1 MAVTSH
7 PRAVRVPSRR
17 ARVRRAR
24 PVGFATVRS
33 LFRLVRRAFVVLLAM
48 PLALRIVVAV
58 FVILAVWS
66 AVNWAYQVLRKPTEL
81 FFPVSGALSKT
92 PPETWRQYGPLFR
105 GHSTAVMTPDLLA
118 ALAQVE
124 GSGNP
129 VARTYWRW
137 RLTWNPFEVY
147 QPASSAVGMYQITDA
162 TFREARRYCIHDH
175 VVVEE
180 GAWHDVRSCWFNG
193 LYSRVV
199 PSHAVELT
207 AGLLDRGVAQTLER
221 QRIAAATLEQKQDLA
236 AVIHLCGSGPGD
248 AYARRGVRPIRSRS
262 LLSCPFASAA
272 FSSSTTIPIPSTSS
286 PPSSPTP
293 ATRSSARSR
302 AVTA

>member
-24 PVGFATVRS
+24 PVGFAAVGALSRV
-33 LFRLVRRAFVVLLAM
+33 VRRPFVVLWAM

-105 GHSTAVMTPDLLA
+105 GHATAVMTPDLLA

-137 RLTWNPFEVY
+137 GLTSNPLCAY
-147 QPASSAVGMYQITDA
+147 PPASRAPA
-162 TFREARRYCIHDH
+162 
-175 VVVEE
+175 
-180 GAWHDVRSCWFNG
+180 
-193 LYSRVV
+193 LY
-199 PSHAVELT
+199 P
-207 AGLLDRGVAQTLER
+207 
-221 QRIAAATLEQKQDLA
+221 
-236 AVIHLCGSGPGD
+236 
-248 AYARRGVRPIRSRS
+248 
-262 LLSCPFASAA
+262 
-272 FSSSTTIPIPSTSS
+272 
-286 PPSSPTP
+286 
-293 ATRSSARSR
+293 
-302 AVTA
+302 